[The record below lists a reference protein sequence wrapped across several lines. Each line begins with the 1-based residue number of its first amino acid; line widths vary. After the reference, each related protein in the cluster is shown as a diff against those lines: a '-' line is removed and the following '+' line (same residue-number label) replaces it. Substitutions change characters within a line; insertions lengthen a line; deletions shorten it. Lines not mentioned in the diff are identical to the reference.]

1 MNVSG
6 IILEGRYYDGI
17 HPVARPATLTISGN
31 ESILKGANISRTY
44 STRELQISPRVGH
57 ADRFILLPDGWQY
70 HCADQPFLDRLPQEV
85 RSEGPVAWLEARI
98 AVAVVSVALIVGS
111 LLFSYFYGLPAA
123 AESVVKRIP
132 IETEK
137 ALGDEIIAWL
147 DDNKWFNPPHID
159 KERQESIQEG
169 FKKLYKGLSM
179 SEHYRLDFRCSKF
192 IGPNA
197 FALPGGAIVITD
209 QMVKAA
215 ESDEEI
221 LAVLAHEIGHVER
234 RHTMRQIL
242 QSSAVGVAVATITA
256 DAASL
261 SVAVAGL
268 PTILAQTKYSREFER
283 EADEF
288 AFDLL
293 KERGLSPDA
302 FASLM
307 ERLDKDSDE
316 MKHLSFLSTHPVTS
330 ERVERARKAG
340 EDIK

>member
-1 MNVSG
+1 
-6 IILEGRYYDGI
+6 LEGRYYDGVN
-17 HPVARPATLTISGN
+17 PVARPATLTISGR
-31 ESILKGANISRTY
+31 EAVLTGENITRTY
-44 STRELQISPRVGH
+44 STGELRVTPQVGSS
-57 ADRFILLPDGWQY
+57 DRFIALPDGLQY
-70 HCADQPFLDRLPQEV
+70 HCADRPFLDRLPQEV

-98 AVAVVSVALIVGS
+98 TVAVVSVFIIVGT
-111 LLFSYFYGLPAA
+111 LLYGYFYGLPVA

-137 ALGDEIIAWL
+137 ALGDEIITWL
-147 DDNKWFNPPHID
+147 DDNKWFNSPHID
-159 KERQESIQEG
+159 QERQDTIQEG
-169 FKKLYKGLSM
+169 FKKLYAGLSM
-179 SEHYRLDFRCSKF
+179 EEHYRLDFRCSKF

-197 FALPGGAIVITD
+197 FALPGGTIVITD

-215 ESDEEI
+215 ESDEEVFAI
-221 LAVLAHEIGHVER
+221 LAHEIGHVER

-268 PTILAQTKYSREFER
+268 PALLAQTKYSREFEK

-293 KERGLSPDA
+293 KEHGISPDA

-307 ERLDKDSDE
+307 ERLDSDSDE
-316 MKHLSFLSTHPVTS
+316 TKHLSFIATHPATS
-330 ERVERARKAG
+330 ERVERAREASEK
-340 EDIK
+340 